1 MGFVGG
7 WQGHVLYLDEK
18 KMRVSPLSMTLG
30 GPHMAECIRHVAECS
45 LRRIIFPIK
54 CEGIQ
59 KDPAAQPSQ
68 VPIEV
73 QYLESFP

>member
-1 MGFVGG
+1 
-7 WQGHVLYLDEK
+7 
-18 KMRVSPLSMTLG
+18 MTLG

>member
-1 MGFVGG
+1 
-7 WQGHVLYLDEK
+7 
-18 KMRVSPLSMTLG
+18 
-30 GPHMAECIRHVAECS
+30 MAECIRHVAECA